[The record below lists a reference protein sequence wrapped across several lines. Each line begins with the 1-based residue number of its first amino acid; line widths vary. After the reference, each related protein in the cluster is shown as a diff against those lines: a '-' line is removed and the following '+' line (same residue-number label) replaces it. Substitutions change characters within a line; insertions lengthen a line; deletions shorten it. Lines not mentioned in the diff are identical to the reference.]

1 MREGIHPQYDTVK
14 VICACGNEFET
25 RSTIKKD
32 IKVEICAQCH
42 PFYTGKQAF
51 TQADGR
57 VEKFNKRYGVKSN

>member
-42 PFYTGKQAF
+42 PFYTGNQRVHA
-51 TQADGR
+51 AAGR
-57 VEKFNKRYGVKSN
+57 VEAFNKKFNRG

>member
-42 PFYTGKQAF
+42 PFYTGKQRVHA
-51 TQADGR
+51 AAGR
-57 VEKFNKRYGVKSN
+57 VEA